1 MERPFDDE
9 LNALKQKLLE
19 MAGHVEESVALSIQS
34 MKDRNEELAAE
45 VIREEEITNSYDLAV
60 DEICMRLLAL
70 RQPVAADLRFIASA
84 MKIGTDLERIGDL
97 TVNIAERTLHLLRLP
112 PLKPL
117 LDIPVMARLAQ
128 GMVKD
133 SIDAYIQADAGQAR
147 SVCERDDEMDRL
159 NEQLF
164 RELLTYTLAD
174 PSTIPRAI
182 ELILIG
188 RNLERIA
195 DHATNICE
203 DVIYIVQGKTIKH
216 HSDEKKTGQTTGR
229 QKN

>member
-1 MERPFDDE
+1 MERPFDEE

-19 MAGHVEESVALSIQS
+19 MAAHVEEAVALSIQS
-34 MKDRNEELAAE
+34 LKDRNEELAAE
-45 VIREEEITNSYDLAV
+45 VIREEDITNSYDLAI

-117 LDIPVMARLAQ
+117 LDLPVMARLAQ

-133 SIDAYIQADAGQAR
+133 AIDAFVQGDAGLAR
-147 SVCERDDEMDRL
+147 SVCERDDEVDQL

-164 RELLTYTLAD
+164 RELLTYTIAD
-174 PSTIPRAI
+174 PGTIPRAI

-203 DVIYIVQGKTIKH
+203 DVIYIFRGEVIKH
-216 HSDEKKTGQTTGR
+216 HFDKKPDS
-229 QKN
+229 QKGGPRKC